1 MRLIDADVVK
11 PKIKEIIMFA
21 PNVLMNLELAI
32 DNAQTIDAVV
42 HGEWVE
48 NKACDCCY
56 VCSVCNFLR
65 DAYLLDNGNFCPNCG
80 ARMEVE
86 P

>member
-32 DNAQTIDAVV
+32 DNAPTIDTAA
-42 HGEWVE
+42 HGEWIYE
-48 NKACDCCY
+48 GCDY
-56 VCSVCNFLR
+56 KCSICGHWK
-65 DAYLLDNGNFCPNCG
+65 GNYFGAEGNTNYCPNCG
-80 ARMEVE
+80 AKMDGGI
-86 P
+86 